1 MLGKINI
8 NKLYTIQ
15 GATKH
20 TQCSVAIQYKLTKF
34 ELYVCFHVR
43 ARFESYIHFCQFVS
57 TVYLNVLPD
66 GAALFYTSVKEEKN
80 CDLLHKYLLH
90 RIYGFPF
97 TMPAYVVE
105 KDSVFM

>member
-1 MLGKINI
+1 MVQTVLSD
-8 NKLYTIQ
+8 
-15 GATKH
+15 
-20 TQCSVAIQYKLTKF
+20 SVVQL
-34 ELYVCFHVR
+34 CF
-43 ARFESYIHFCQFVS
+43 
-57 TVYLNVLPD
+57 LNCPPD